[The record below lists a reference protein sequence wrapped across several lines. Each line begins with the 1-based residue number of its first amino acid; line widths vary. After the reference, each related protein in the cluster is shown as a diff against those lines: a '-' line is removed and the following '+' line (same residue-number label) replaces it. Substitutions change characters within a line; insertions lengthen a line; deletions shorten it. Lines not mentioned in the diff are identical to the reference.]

1 MYQRILHIA
10 LPSIV
15 SNITVP
21 LLSLADTAIVGHLG
35 AAAYIGAIAVGGMLF
50 NLIYWLFGFLR
61 MGTGGLT
68 AQAHGARDENEQR
81 RILVRSLTVS
91 AAIALLLILL
101 QRPILSLAF
110 LFITATPE
118 VQRWA
123 TVYFHVLIW
132 GAPAMLGLYSF
143 VGWFLGQQNARIPMA
158 IAIVQNVINIGA
170 SLLLVYAVGWKV
182 EGVATGTLI
191 AQYAGLLMALVLWWR
206 NYRNVGRSTSLRGAF
221 GRTELRKFF
230 SVNRD
235 IFLRTLCLIS
245 VMLTFT
251 ATGAK
256 QGESVLAANALLM
269 QFYLF
274 FSYVMDGFAYAGE
287 AIGGSCFGEKDAQGL
302 LGLKRT
308 LFRIGA
314 ALVAMFTL
322 AYFFLGQ
329 EILGLLTD
337 NAAIVAL
344 AATFLPFV
352 ALVPVCGFAAF
363 LYDGIF
369 IGTTATRG
377 MLISVGA
384 AMVAFF
390 LIEWLFPLSNV
401 ALWAA
406 YLAFLLL
413 RGSVQALLFPKIV
426 KQIKT

>member
-68 AQAHGARDENEQR
+68 AQAHGARDEDEQR
-81 RILVRSLTVS
+81 RILVRSLMVS

-118 VQRWA
+118 VQHWA

-206 NYRNVGRSTSLRGAF
+206 NYRNVGRSASLRGTF

-314 ALVAMFTL
+314 ALVAVFTL

-329 EILGLLTD
+329 GILGLLTD

-344 AATFLPFV
+344 ATTFLPFV

-390 LIEWLFPLSNV
+390 LIELLFPLSNV